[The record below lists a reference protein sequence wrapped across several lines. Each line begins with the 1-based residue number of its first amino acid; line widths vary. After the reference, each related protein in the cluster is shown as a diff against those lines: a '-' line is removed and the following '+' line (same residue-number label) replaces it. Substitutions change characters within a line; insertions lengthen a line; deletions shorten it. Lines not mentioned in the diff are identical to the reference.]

1 LLKGVDMDSEP
12 GFDSWKEDNRSVL
25 EDLSGSRNLLLFSG
39 GKDSSLALHLMLKAG
54 MEFGFDFEVHTAV
67 FPVHRYIDEEIERL
81 ESYWVNRGIKIAWHD
96 VGVTDDSIKN
106 DPDPCIACRAI
117 RKKMLK
123 TGLTTDMAGEWDRF
137 TIIASYSLWDI
148 VSYSIEHVLNHIYSS
163 DQGVPADDQK
173 SRFFETAQRFYP
185 LLKMD
190 EGYSVFRPLIKL
202 NDSDIRRM
210 LEQEGVPTL
219 AIPCKFSSLRP
230 KRLLE
235 NYYKALGL
243 RFDYDQLLDFAKK
256 SLNLPDLS
264 SYASINKAEYLQNIF

>member
-1 LLKGVDMDSEP
+1 MNSEVN
-12 GFDSWKEDNRSVL
+12 FDSWKKDNMSIL
-25 EDLSGSRNLLLFSG
+25 ESLSGRRNLLLFSG

-54 MEFGFDFEVHTAV
+54 MEFGFDFEVHSAM

-81 ESYWVNRGIKIAWHD
+81 ESYWSKRGIKIAWHD
-96 VGVTDDSIKN
+96 VGVTDDAIKN
-106 DPDPCIACRAI
+106 DPDPCIACRAL

-123 TGLTTDMAGEWDRF
+123 TGLTTDMVGKWDRF

-148 VSYSIEHVLNHIYSS
+148 VSYSIEHVINHIYSR
-163 DQGVPADDQK
+163 DQSIPAEDK
-173 SRFFETAQRFYP
+173 NKRFFETAQRFYP
-185 LLKMD
+185 LLKMN

-202 NDSDIRRM
+202 NDSDIRIM
-210 LEQEGVPTL
+210 LEQEGIPIL
-219 AIPCKFSSLRP
+219 SIPCKFSNLRP

-235 NYYKALGL
+235 NYYKALCL

-264 SYASINKAEYLQNIF
+264 SYASINKAEYLENVF

>member
-1 LLKGVDMDSEP
+1 MSVEP
-12 GFDSWKEDNRSVL
+12 SFDSWKEDNRSIL
-25 EDLSGSRNLLLFSG
+25 ESLSGKRNCLLFSG
-39 GKDSSLALHLMLKAG
+39 GKDSSLALDLMVKAK
-54 MEFGFDFEVHTAV
+54 MDFGFDFEVHAAV
-67 FPVHRYIDEEIERL
+67 FPVHRYIDEETERL
-81 ESYWVNRGIKIAWHD
+81 ESYWSNRGIKIAWHD
-96 VGVTDDSIKN
+96 VGVSDDSIKN
-106 DPDPCIACRAI
+106 DPDPCIGCRAI

-123 TGLTTDMAGEWDRF
+123 TGLTTDMVGEWDHF

-148 VSYSIEHVLNHIYSS
+148 VSYSIEHLLNNIYGR
-163 DQGVPADDQK
+163 DQGVLADDK
-173 SRFFETAQRFYP
+173 KGRFFETAQRFYP
-185 LLKMD
+185 LLKMN

-210 LEQEGVPTL
+210 LDQEGIPTL
-219 AIPCKFSSLRP
+219 SIPCRFSSLRP

-256 SLNLPDLS
+256 SLGLPDIS